1 MNVSSSVQRQIHHS
15 RYPRIFVALKSG
27 KAVRAHYQGQK
38 YRYFPTSKAGRTPLS
53 EAQLQRQ
60 ASLKAQKGHY
70 SEALALLS
78 QLIEQSP
85 ATAKYYNNRG
95 LVYFYSGQPQKAQA
109 DYNRAIAL
117 DPQLT
122 EAYNNRAN
130 YSVSIGHL
138 QEALADYDRA
148 IDLNPFNIRAW
159 INRGIT
165 HRNLGQYD
173 RSLDDLDF
181 ALRLGRLTGHIYAE
195 RGRTYYRMGD
205 WNCAVAD
212 YQRALKQFS
221 SLASL
226 CSPAD
231 RRQHL
236 RVKTWLNELYQA
248 C

>member
-38 YRYFPTSKAGRTPLS
+38 YRYSSTSKACRTPVS

-78 QLIEQSP
+78 QLIDQSP
-85 ATAKYYNNRG
+85 ATVPNTIIIAV
-95 LVYFYSGQPQKAQA
+95 LVYFYSGQPQKAQY

-165 HRNLGQYD
+165 YRNLGQYE

-181 ALRLGRLTGHIYAE
+181 ALRLDSPHRPHLRRTRSHLSSDGRLE
-195 RGRTYYRMGD
+195 
-205 WNCAVAD
+205 
-212 YQRALKQFS
+212 
-221 SLASL
+221 L
-226 CSPAD
+226 C
-231 RRQHL
+231 RR
-236 RVKTWLNELYQA
+236 
-248 C
+248 